1 MTNAIF
7 YRKSAVAGVSGHA
20 FWANPGLIPAAG
32 KTQTGGI
39 FIAPAIIMYDYS
51 FSRGIIGQLSKG
63 DQKNA

>member
-1 MTNAIF
+1 MTSAIF
-7 YRKSAVAGVSGHA
+7 IGNPPSRAHSHG
-20 FWANPGLIPAAG
+20 FWANPSPNSGSR

-51 FSRGIIGQLSKG
+51 FSKGIIGQLSKG